1 MQPISN
7 PQPSPVVNWSIP
19 GQFIDQLPAA
29 VVVVNSPPF
38 RGLLITCR
46 PHCLHWPRHVPTK
59 IARWPAAVVGYAVL
73 VPAERIAR
81 QKRHGS
87 TAAEL
92 DVFLL
97 GGTNVIS

>member
-1 MQPISN
+1 MKVS
-7 PQPSPVVNWSIP
+7 SH
-19 GQFIDQLPAA
+19 FDQYLAA
-29 VVVVNSPPF
+29 GIFPPF
-38 RGLLITCR
+38 PASRCACVSMRGR
-46 PHCLHWPRHVPTK
+46 PRQFVTTAVTFGPLRPLHQQPT
-59 IARWPAAVVGYAVL
+59 AVVGYAVL